1 MISNGTIIR
10 LFTIN
15 YGIIVFRASPEFGI
29 LVTIPWIKL
38 FLPRCYFL
46 VYHMLYLL
54 SVQEVKQVLVFE
66 YNPLGVDN
74 TINIITRSC
83 FAGQKIYKKFCE
95 PRPPKSPL
103 LGVT

>member
-15 YGIIVFRASPEFGI
+15 YGIIVFRAPPEFGI

-46 VYHMLYLL
+46 VFPY
-54 SVQEVKQVLVFE
+54 VLPSPPP
-66 YNPLGVDN
+66 PL
-74 TINIITRSC
+74 RSG
-83 FAGQKIYKKFCE
+83 GQA
-95 PRPPKSPL
+95 SPCI
-103 LGVT
+103 

>member
-46 VYHMLYLL
+46 VLPY
-54 SVQEVKQVLVFE
+54 VL
-66 YNPLGVDN
+66 PSPP
-74 TINIITRSC
+74 IRSG
-83 FAGQKIYKKFCE
+83 GQA
-95 PRPPKSPL
+95 SPCI
-103 LGVT
+103 